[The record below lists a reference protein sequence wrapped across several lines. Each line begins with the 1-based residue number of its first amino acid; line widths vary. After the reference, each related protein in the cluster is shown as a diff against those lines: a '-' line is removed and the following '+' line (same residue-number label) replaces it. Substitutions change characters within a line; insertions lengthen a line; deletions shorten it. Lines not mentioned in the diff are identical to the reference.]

1 MFILIQPAGGK
12 MSIFHSPYLIFNDP
26 AETLSLNPDQLRG
39 FESESLR
46 LEVRSYEDVSSV
58 ISWSRE
64 MRQLR
69 SPEIPTETLELVKT
83 IETRKPVAFLNEVG
97 DGVCV
102 PK

>member
-69 SPEIPTETLELVKT
+69 SPEIPTETLELGSLLLFSMKWATECVF
-83 IETRKPVAFLNEVG
+83 RKRQSRA
-97 DGVCV
+97 
-102 PK
+102 